1 MISDNS
7 QNLPELSLA
16 IVGMAGQFPDAQNI
30 AEFWQNLIS
39 GTKSIRAFTDE
50 ELLAAGVDPSLL
62 ENPDYIKV
70 GTVVKDIDL
79 FDASFF
85 GFTPREAETMDPQT
99 RLFLQC
105 AWTAMEDAAY
115 DPGTYKGLIGIFAGK
130 FPSTYKER
138 NLISNPNIV
147 QLVGDL
153 QLSSG
158 NDTDALTTM
167 VAYKLDLKGPCISV
181 QTFCSTSLVALHLA
195 CQSLLAYE
203 CDMAMAGGAAI
214 VIPQTTGYMYQEGG
228 IFAPDGE
235 CRTFDA
241 DANGMVMGNGL
252 GIVVLKRL
260 EDAVK
265 DGDHIY
271 AVIRGSAVTNDGV
284 ARVGFTAPGVNGQS
298 AVIAAALGN
307 AGVDAETVSYIE
319 THGTGTPLGDSVEL
333 RAMIKAFPQNLG
345 KIHFCALSSVKPNIG
360 HLDRA
365 SGVAGAIKAAL
376 SLQHKLLLPSLN
388 YQKPNPDID
397 LDNSPFYVNTALRKW
412 ESNGEWPRRAGVSSF
427 GVGGTN
433 AHVVLEEAPELEPV
447 SASRPYQLLLL
458 SAKTEGALEV
468 ATSNLAACLKENS
481 TLNLADAA
489 YTLQVGRAL
498 FNHRRMVVCHD
509 LEDGAE
515 ALAINDP
522 HRVFTVHQTY
532 RERPVAFI
540 FPGVGDH
547 YVGMG
552 QELYQTELVFKEW
565 VDRCCTLLTPY
576 LECDLRDVIYPE
588 RDQPPAVKPAHGL
601 DLRKMLNRQNGNEV
615 VGPLRQTA
623 VAQPATFVVEYA
635 LAKLLMSWGVQ
646 PKAMAGYS
654 LGEYVA
660 ACLAGVL
667 SLEDALMLVAKRAQM
682 IQELAPGAMLTISLS
697 EAELRPFLNEAVAL
711 TSILTPT
718 LSVVAGSP
726 EAITAL
732 QESLIA
738 RDIGCRLLPT
748 THAFHSPMMNPIR
761 DDFAKLVQTVVLNAP
776 EIPYLSNVTG
786 HWITAAEVTDPTYW
800 TKHLCQPVQLSSSIN
815 ELLQNQEQV
824 MLEVGPGQSMGSFIR
839 QHPHCDTEKALR
851 IFPTIRYGYDE
862 QADSA
867 FLLKT
872 IGKLWLT
879 GITIDWNE
887 FYKYER
893 RRRLPLPTYPFEQ
906 KRYWIEA
913 NTSAIQDARIT
924 HQVTG
929 KKPDTGDWFYQPVW
943 KQTASWNMV
952 DVRSLDADGGI
963 WLLFLDK
970 QGVGA
975 LMTERL
981 EKAGGTVIQVQ
992 AGTQFAQLS
1001 ENVYSLDPQV
1011 RDDYRQLFATLSATP
1026 NHIVHLWG
1034 IDPLATSDDPAMRFS
1049 QAQQLG
1055 FYSLLFLIKGMGHY
1069 AEEISLWAVTSN
1081 AQSITGVEALC
1092 PEKATVLGECLVIP
1106 QEYLNITC
1114 HYVDIEWPQGNEW
1127 QTTWLVDQL
1136 VTEFTRKTA
1145 DLTVAYRSNKRW
1157 AQTYEPLYLKAA
1169 HKTALRQNGV
1179 YLITGG
1185 LGAVGMILAGYLA
1198 ETVQAKVVLTSRSA
1212 FPPPDEWTDW
1222 LTSHDPHDPV
1232 SVKINHFQSLRSRGA
1247 EIQVVQAHASDEAQM
1262 MAVVAQ
1268 VEAHFGALHGVI
1280 HAAGISTD
1288 QRFFAPMQNLS
1299 IEQCEAHFGA
1309 KVYGLYVLEKVLADK
1324 ELDFCILFSSLASVL
1339 GGLEFGAYAAAN
1351 GFMDAFTQLHNLRC
1365 PQSWS
1370 CINWDTWRTRA
1381 NMHEGMG
1388 ATVAEFEM
1396 LPEEAIQALERIIA
1410 NGFTGQLVN
1419 STGNLMARLDQWV
1432 HMVSIR
1438 GTNNK
1443 AGEAYPLHPRPELM
1457 VPYAAPTNEVEQHI
1471 AKIWQ
1476 DLLGIESVGIH
1487 DHFLELGGNSLI
1499 GIQVISRLRPI
1510 FQVNLSLALVLMA
1523 STVSELA
1530 IAVEMAIIDELE
1542 ALEEAAIE

>member
-30 AEFWQNLIS
+30 AEYWQNLVS
-39 GTKSIRAFTDE
+39 GTKSIRTLTDE

-62 ENPDYIKV
+62 NNPDYVKV

-105 AWTAMEDAAY
+105 AWTALEDAAY

-138 NLISNPNIV
+138 NLISNPDIV
-147 QLVGDL
+147 ELVGDF
-153 QLSSG
+153 QLSTG

-214 VIPQTTGYMYQEGG
+214 LVPQAKGYMYQEGG

-241 DANGMVMGNGL
+241 GANGMVMGNGL
-252 GIVVLKRL
+252 GVVVLKRL
-260 EDAVK
+260 EDAVE

-298 AVIAAALGN
+298 AVIATALGN
-307 AGVDAETVSYIE
+307 AGVEAETIGYIE

-333 RAMIKAFPQNLG
+333 RAMMKAFPQNTG
-345 KIHFCALSSVKPNIG
+345 KRHFCALSSVKPNIG

-365 SGVAGAIKAAL
+365 SGVAGIIKAAL
-376 SLQHKLLLPSLN
+376 SLQHKLLPPMLN
-388 YQKPNPDID
+388 FQKPNPDIG
-397 LDNSPFYVNTALRKW
+397 LDNSPFYVNTALRPW

-447 SASRPYQLLLL
+447 SPSRPYQLLLL
-458 SAKTEGALEV
+458 SAKTEGALEM
-468 ATSNLAACLKENS
+468 AASNLATYLKENP
-481 TLNLADAA
+481 TLNLADVA

-498 FNHRRMVVCHD
+498 FNHRRIVVCHD
-509 LEDGAE
+509 LEDGAA

-522 HRVFTVHQTY
+522 KRVFTVHQTH
-532 RERPVAFI
+532 RERPLAFV

-552 QELYQTELVFKEW
+552 QQLYQTEPVFKEW
-565 VDRCCTLLTPY
+565 VDRCCALLTPY
-576 LECDLRDVIYPE
+576 LECDLRDVLYPE
-588 RDQPPAVKPAHGL
+588 RDQPSAAKQAHGL
-601 DLRKMLNRQNGNEV
+601 DLRKMLNHQNGNEAA
-615 VGPLRQTA
+615 GPLQQTA

-635 LAKLLMSWGVQ
+635 LAQLLMSWGVQ
-646 PKAMAGYS
+646 PKAMVGYS

-667 SLEDALMLVAKRAQM
+667 TLEDALMLVAKRAQM
-682 IQELAPGAMLTISLS
+682 IQALAPGAMLTISLP
-697 EAELRPFLNEAVAL
+697 EAELQPFLNEAVAL
-711 TSILTPT
+711 TGVLTPT
-718 LSVVAGSP
+718 SSVVAGPP

-732 QESLIA
+732 QEILTA
-738 RDIGCRLLPT
+738 RDIACRLLPT
-748 THAFHSPMMNPIR
+748 THAFHSPMMEPIR
-761 DDFAKLVQTVVLNAP
+761 DDFAQLVQSVTLHAP

-786 HWITAAEVTDPTYW
+786 SWITAAEATDPTYW
-800 TKHLCQPVQLSSSIN
+800 TNHLCQPVQLSSSIN

-839 QHPHCDTEKALR
+839 QHPHCGTEQALR
-851 IFPTIRYGYDE
+851 IFPTIRYVYDE

-867 FLLKT
+867 CLLKT
-872 IGKLWLT
+872 IGKLWLM
-879 GITIDWNE
+879 GITIDWPE
-887 FYKYER
+887 FYTYER
-893 RRRLPLPTYPFEQ
+893 RRRLSLPTYPFEQ
-906 KRYWIEA
+906 RRYWIEE
-913 NTSAIQDARIT
+913 NRSPVQDAR
-924 HQVTG
+924 VTQEAAG
-929 KKPDTGDWFYQPVW
+929 KKPDSGDWFYQPVW
-943 KQTASWNMV
+943 KQTPSWNMV
-952 DVRSLDADGGI
+952 DVRSLDADGDV

-970 QGVGA
+970 QGIGVLLA
-975 LMTERL
+975 ERL
-981 EKAGGTVIQVQ
+981 EKAGGIVIKVQV
-992 AGTQFAQLS
+992 GTQFAQLGD
-1001 ENVYSLDPQV
+1001 NVYSLDPQAV
-1011 RDDYRQLFATLSATP
+1011 EDYRHLFAALPATP
-1026 NHIVHLWG
+1026 NHMVHLWG
-1034 IDPLATSDDPAMRFS
+1034 IDPLADNDDPAMRFS

-1055 FYSLLFLIKGMGHY
+1055 FYSLLSLIKGMGNY
-1069 AEEISLWAVTSN
+1069 AEELSLWAITSN
-1081 AQSITGVEALC
+1081 AQSVTGAEAIC

-1106 QEYLNITC
+1106 QENLNITC
-1114 HYVDIEWPQGNEW
+1114 HYVDIEWPQGSAW
-1127 QTTWLVDQL
+1127 QTTWLADQL
-1136 VTEFTRKTA
+1136 VTEFTQKTI
-1145 DLTVAYRSNKRW
+1145 DLAVAYRHNKRW
-1157 AQTYEPLYLKAA
+1157 AQTYEPLYLKAVD
-1169 HKTALRQNGV
+1169 KTPLRQNGV

-1198 ETVQAKVVLTSRSA
+1198 ESVQAKVVLTTRSA
-1212 FPPPDEWTDW
+1212 FPSSEAWPDW
-1222 LTSHDPHDPV
+1222 LASHDARDPI
-1232 SVKINHFQSLRSRGA
+1232 SAKINQLQSWRSGGA
-1247 EIQVVQAHASDEAQM
+1247 DIQVMQAQASDEAQM
-1262 MAVVAQ
+1262 TAVVAQ
-1268 VEAHFGALHGVI
+1268 IEAQFGTLHGVL

-1299 IEQCEAHFGA
+1299 VEQCEAHFGA
-1309 KVYGLYVLEKVLADK
+1309 KVYGLYVLEKVLAGK
-1324 ELDFCILFSSLASVL
+1324 ELDFCVLFSSLASVL

-1351 GFMDAFTQLHNLRC
+1351 KFMDAFTQLHNLRS
-1365 PQSWS
+1365 PQWWC

-1388 ATVAEFEM
+1388 VTVAEFEM
-1396 LPEEAIQALERIIA
+1396 LPEEAIQALEKVIA

-1419 STGNLMARLDQWV
+1419 STGSLMARLDQWV

-1438 GTNNK
+1438 GANSKT
-1443 AGEAYPLHPRPELM
+1443 GEATPLHPRPELM
-1457 VPYAAPTNEVEQHI
+1457 VPYEPPTNEVEQHI
-1471 AKIWQ
+1471 VEIWQ
-1476 DLLGIESVGIH
+1476 DLLGIEPVGIH

-1523 STVSELA
+1523 STVAELA

-1542 ALEEAAIE
+1542 ALEEAAVD